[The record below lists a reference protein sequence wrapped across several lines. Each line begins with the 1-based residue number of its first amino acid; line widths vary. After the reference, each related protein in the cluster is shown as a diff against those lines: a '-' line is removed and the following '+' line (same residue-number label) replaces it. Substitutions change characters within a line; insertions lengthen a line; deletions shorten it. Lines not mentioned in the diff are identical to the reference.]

1 MLAKPG
7 RLTRQDTLDVLQR
20 PADKVSR
27 YPMFRPLTGP
37 HNILEEMRAELEQV
51 HSWRHPPRKER
62 SKRKRAAR
70 VIQARWRGTELKPEV
85 DRDALEAIFT
95 EFCRVYRM
103 ADMNNTIWAK
113 LCRETK
119 GLLDDKF
126 TRDSGIDMIWTRC
139 AKTNKTVGFPVFE
152 AMLREVAGLK
162 GMDLFQLESLVVE
175 NAKVKQS
182 GTKAQNVKFYEVP
195 KPKTTKGDQIDLA
208 SMTNTGR

>member
-1 MLAKPG
+1 
-7 RLTRQDTLDVLQR
+7 
-20 PADKVSR
+20 
-27 YPMFRPLTGP
+27 MFRPLTGQ
-37 HNILEEMRAELEQV
+37 HNVLEEMRVELERV

-126 TRDSGIDMIWTRC
+126 TRDSGIDMVWTRC

-152 AMLREVAGLK
+152 HMLREVAVLK

-182 GTKAQNVKFYEVP
+182 GTKPRTSSSTRCPSRRRRRRPDRPRVDDEHGAIRPRYARRGVP
-195 KPKTTKGDQIDLA
+195 A
-208 SMTNTGR
+208 AGRRGAAPGWW

>member
-37 HNILEEMRAELEQV
+37 HSVLEEMRVELERV

-70 VIQARWRGTELKPEV
+70 VIQARWRGTPLKPEV
-85 DRDALEAIFT
+85 DRDALETIFT
-95 EFCRVYRM
+95 DFCRVYRM

-152 AMLREVAGLK
+152 HMLREVAALK

>member
-1 MLAKPG
+1 MTDERLRRIFVGAPYAVLRYVGLDMWGWVIGTTLFYLTLLGGFFACCMLNCCG
-7 RLTRQDTLDVLQR
+7 
-20 PADKVSR
+20 
-27 YPMFRPLTGP
+27 
-37 HNILEEMRAELEQV
+37 
-51 HSWRHPPRKER
+51 
-62 SKRKRAAR
+62 AAR

-126 TRDSGIDMIWTRC
+126 TRDSGIDMVWTRC

-152 AMLREVAGLK
+152 HMLREVAALK

>member
-1 MLAKPG
+1 
-7 RLTRQDTLDVLQR
+7 
-20 PADKVSR
+20 
-27 YPMFRPLTGP
+27 
-37 HNILEEMRAELEQV
+37 
-51 HSWRHPPRKER
+51 
-62 SKRKRAAR
+62 
-70 VIQARWRGTELKPEV
+70 
-85 DRDALEAIFT
+85 
-95 EFCRVYRM
+95 M

-126 TRDSGIDMIWTRC
+126 TRDSGIDMVWTRC

-152 AMLREVAGLK
+152 AMLREAAALK